1 MLYYVMPFV
10 EGESLRDRLAA
21 REAAAGRGRGAHH
34 RRWRARWTTP
44 IAGHCPSRHQAG
56 EHPQLGAARSG
67 RHARGSGA
75 RQEALALLRTVP
87 RRGHDSGGARAHEAQ
102 LGRAAEARRT
112 ARELEEES
120 RSRYIDPTYI
130 AEIYTALGDRDT
142 AFLWLERAYGA
153 HAARLTWLQSQFRF
167 APLPR

>member
-1 MLYYVMPFV
+1 MIHRDIKPENIL
-10 EGESLRDRLAA
+10 SWALRGQAA
-21 REAAAGRGRGAHH
+21 TLVARGRG
-34 RRWRARWTTP
+34 
-44 IAGHCPSRHQAG
+44 
-56 EHPQLGAARSG
+56 E
-67 RHARGSGA
+67 
-75 RQEALALLRTVP
+75 EALALLRTVP
-87 RRGHDSGGARAHEAQ
+87 EAGVMIRVELARTEAQ